1 MEDFVEAFNA
11 RVKTKP
17 FEQFHLMMI
26 DWKSGSTRQKQA
38 LYNLLFV
45 DAKSVEYW
53 REYVD
58 LVVSLFPERKLQL
71 QRVISKALELLDE
84 KQLKD
89 HAKYL
94 AIHIA
99 LAHCK
104 STKEDAK
111 RYFEVSIY
119 RKHIGRGLA
128 ALYLAWAAHCQS
140 MGLVEDA
147 VKALQLV
154 RLHRYYN
161 HCHCRC

>member
-1 MEDFVEAFNA
+1 MEGKTMEDFVEAFNG

-26 DWKSGSTRQKQA
+26 DWKSGSARQKQA

-53 REYVD
+53 REYVE

-84 KQLKD
+84 KSLKD

-104 STKEDAK
+104 
-111 RYFEVSIY
+111 R
-119 RKHIGRGLA
+119 
-128 ALYLAWAAHCQS
+128 
-140 MGLVEDA
+140 
-147 VKALQLV
+147 
-154 RLHRYYN
+154 
-161 HCHCRC
+161 